1 LNKFKS
7 DKKEKILS
15 IFNSLNIKKNLD
27 SINSN
32 SKNKRAAHNL
42 NDILWKKMKDIEKLY
57 IEIENKTTSIIRTI
71 NKNFLLFYDNIILLI
86 MCIYYIE

>member
-1 LNKFKS
+1 MNRMFICSKNNYIIKKDDAFIMTQFYSDCFFDYLKFVFEGKIFYLNKFKS

-42 NDILWKKMKDIEKLY
+42 NDIL
-57 IEIENKTTSIIRTI
+57 
-71 NKNFLLFYDNIILLI
+71 
-86 MCIYYIE
+86 